1 MTSKPKVQDL
11 IDDIKKDATV
21 QIQTMNYNIPFI
33 DEFDP
38 KNPFGPN
45 YEGMKHNTKKY
56 YKLLKIK
63 QFVHM

>member
-1 MTSKPKVQDL
+1 MQPKPKVQEL
-11 IDDIKKDATV
+11 IDDMKTDSNL
-21 QIQTMNYNIPFI
+21 QIQTMKYNVPFI
-33 DEFDP
+33 DEYDP

-63 QFVHM
+63 